1 MNLLLL
7 NLTSEEQT
15 KDITNGLKN
24 ILTQVN
30 KWYFLAGWSVLL
42 IAMACFTSIKKSL
55 LFTGKLCNPTVTSVL
70 SFRRCQFTNKV
81 QQWRCDLRNTW
92 CCNNRYLRDKQ
103 YNCKKDRR
111 KTNKYFLLW
120 NTEIPTLYPSWV
132 CWPTTAS
139 KNIYHT
145 EKLFL
150 GKANKQRGWKCM
162 GRKTWDLL
170 TNIATVLGFQNTVIE
185 GKSQLSIDLSLVLN
199 RQVYHPK
206 PNGLAI
212 TASGMCALFVPVSQ
226 VWLPGCR
233 ARLGR
238 TELVVLEK
246 ALVKQARGLNQGCP
260 SLPQELLLSGG
271 CPAVPC
277 PSHSP
282 DVSQL
287 SVHGHS
293 PGWCPHGAPACP
305 IP

>member
-1 MNLLLL
+1 MEKHAYIQNGVDI
-7 NLTSEEQT
+7 SEIQ
-15 KDITNGLKN
+15 D
-24 ILTQVN
+24 
-30 KWYFLAGWSVLL
+30 
-42 IAMACFTSIKKSL
+42 MAFYLYYTEAL
-55 LFTGKLCNPTVTSVL
+55 QDNVLCNT
-70 SFRRCQFTNKV
+70 
-81 QQWRCDLRNTW
+81 
-92 CCNNRYLRDKQ
+92 
-103 YNCKKDRR
+103 
-111 KTNKYFLLW
+111 
-120 NTEIPTLYPSWV
+120 
-132 CWPTTAS
+132 
-139 KNIYHT
+139 
-145 EKLFL
+145 
-150 GKANKQRGWKCM
+150 
-162 GRKTWDLL
+162 
-170 TNIATVLGFQNTVIE
+170 
-185 GKSQLSIDLSLVLN
+185 SLVLN

-233 ARLGR
+233 ASLGR

-293 PGWCPHGAPACP
+293 PG
-305 IP
+305 